1 MNWPLAIVGSY
12 LLFIVAGIALAAV
25 GRLRPDKLAPFGE
38 LVESIM
44 QHRITRIGTFMA
56 WWWLGWHFMVGAT
69 IR

>member
-1 MNWPLAIVGSY
+1 
-12 LLFIVAGIALAAV
+12 
-25 GRLRPDKLAPFGE
+25 
-38 LVESIM
+38 M